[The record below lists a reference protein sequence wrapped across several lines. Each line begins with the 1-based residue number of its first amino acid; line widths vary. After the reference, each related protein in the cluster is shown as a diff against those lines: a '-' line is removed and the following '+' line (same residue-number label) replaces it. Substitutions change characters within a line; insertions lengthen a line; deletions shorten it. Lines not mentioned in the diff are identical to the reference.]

1 MTRSR
6 RGAARWG
13 ALVWLVV
20 LALGCA
26 TPPTD
31 DEVDAE
37 LRQIAR
43 SVKPPGELR
52 VVGLY
57 AQSRMDSWAQVAE
70 STSEG
75 RDSTSQPARRLI
87 RAFSQADRRRISVVT
102 GGPYASF
109 NERTVLDAFGA
120 FKSAQLRGLTLVYV
134 SPEPPSDALR
144 MATQKVGCQL
154 VHRAPAER

>member
-1 MTRSR
+1 M
-6 RGAARWG
+6 
-13 ALVWLVV
+13 
-20 LALGCA
+20 ALGCA
-26 TPPTD
+26 TPLSD
-31 DEVDAE
+31 DEIDAE

-70 STSEG
+70 STAEG
-75 RDSTSQPARRLI
+75 RDATSQPARRLI
-87 RAFSQADRRRISVVT
+87 RAFNQADRRKVAVVT
-102 GGPYASF
+102 GGPYASY
-109 NERTVLDAFGA
+109 NERIVLDAFHGLDRP
-120 FKSAQLRGLTLVYV
+120 QLRGLTLLFV
-134 SPEPPSDALR
+134 SPEPPSDELR